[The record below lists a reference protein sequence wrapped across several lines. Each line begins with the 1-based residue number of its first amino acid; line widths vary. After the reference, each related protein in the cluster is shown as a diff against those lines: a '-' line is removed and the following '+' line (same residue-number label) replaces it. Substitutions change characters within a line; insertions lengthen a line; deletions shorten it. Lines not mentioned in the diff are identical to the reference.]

1 MTPEFKQTDVWKAAL
16 SISFIKVVKGKTF
29 PAQGKMAERYDLF
42 QIMTDDRFAVLD
54 WTREKKKKQA
64 SLDSVIRQM
73 SEDDRNTD
81 SDFLNSQ
88 YATLGVL
95 CSVVRKAV
103 SLWQVGVCGLAL
115 MY

>member
-1 MTPEFKQTDVWKAAL
+1 
-16 SISFIKVVKGKTF
+16 
-29 PAQGKMAERYDLF
+29 
-42 QIMTDDRFAVLD
+42 
-54 WTREKKKKQA
+54 
-64 SLDSVIRQM
+64 M

-103 SLWQVGVCGLAL
+103 SLWQVGVYGLAL